1 MKPTVH
7 DIAAKAGVSL
17 ATVDRVVNLRSGVR
31 EVTKARVE
39 AAIAELGYVRDVA
52 AANLA
57 RGRIYPLIF
66 ILPNNDNSFMQALR
80 DEVRAAIA
88 RGPSERVDIT
98 LIEIPPFDAG
108 ALVAALEKAK
118 TEMPAGVA
126 FVAVEGDAVRQAVGA
141 LAGEGVATVTLVS
154 DLSGSRRDHYAGV
167 DNIAAGKT
175 AASLLGRFV
184 KNSAS
189 KVAVLAGSLTVR
201 DHHERVDGFRS
212 VMASEFP
219 QLEILPVLE
228 GRDDAATVEEL
239 VRDTFARHPD
249 IGGIYSL
256 GAGNRGLIR
265 ALESISKSGGRPS
278 VIAHELSAHTTT
290 ALKAGL
296 IDAVLNQDAGHEV
309 RSSIRVLKAR
319 ADKVG
324 VIAAQE
330 RIRLDIFMRDNLP

>member
-57 RGRIYPLIF
+57 RSRVYPLIF

-118 TEMPAGVA
+118 TEKPAGVA
-126 FVAVEGDAVRQAVGA
+126 FGQRMVRGTPALQAV
-141 LAGEGVATVTLVS
+141 
-154 DLSGSRRDHYAGV
+154 SRY
-167 DNIAAGKT
+167 
-175 AASLLGRFV
+175 
-184 KNSAS
+184 
-189 KVAVLAGSLTVR
+189 
-201 DHHERVDGFRS
+201 
-212 VMASEFP
+212 
-219 QLEILPVLE
+219 
-228 GRDDAATVEEL
+228 
-239 VRDTFARHPD
+239 
-249 IGGIYSL
+249 
-256 GAGNRGLIR
+256 
-265 ALESISKSGGRPS
+265 
-278 VIAHELSAHTTT
+278 
-290 ALKAGL
+290 
-296 IDAVLNQDAGHEV
+296 
-309 RSSIRVLKAR
+309 RSSGFSIPMEGQRQHNAT
-319 ADKVG
+319 
-324 VIAAQE
+324 
-330 RIRLDIFMRDNLP
+330 